1 MCGYMNNNLQEVRWE
16 KNWSQS
22 QLSRI
27 SGVPQSVISAIENKN
42 SIPSVQTALKLA
54 RALSINVEDIFPL

>member
-1 MCGYMNNNLQEVRWE
+1 MKNYLQKVRWE

-22 QLSRI
+22 QLSRM

-42 SIPSVQTALKLA
+42 EIPSVLTALKLA
-54 RALSINVEDIFPL
+54 RALSINVEDIFTF